1 MLIRQS
7 DFTITDTRSSGV
19 LAGLGISRKL
29 CPSGGNQA
37 VMCQLL
43 YPQIPGSTAIYPIVP
58 WWDPLIVILPGAICG
73 EDQRLWG
80 GCDAWEETEAG
91 AESQW
96 NKKFNAIFYNIL
108 NSLLS
113 SHRAQQFWVYSE
125 RLRGCRPTDTPKK
138 KKNHINTPKTVLSG
152 FVFNVALDRNW
163 FCLLKSLSYLSHCSP
178 SHRRKGTLHKRCMS
192 RDQN

>member
-29 CPSGGNQA
+29 RPSGGNQA

-80 GCDAWEETEAG
+80 GCDAWEGTEAG

-125 RLRGCRPTDTPKK
+125 RLRGCRPTDAHQKK
-138 KKNHINTPKTVLSG
+138 KK
-152 FVFNVALDRNW
+152 
-163 FCLLKSLSYLSHCSP
+163 KSHKHTKNSP
-178 SHRRKGTLHKRCMS
+178 FRICI
-192 RDQN
+192 

>member
-7 DFTITDTRSSGV
+7 DFTITDTRSSGF

-43 YPQIPGSTAIYPIVP
+43 YPQIPGSAAIYPIVP

-73 EDQRLWG
+73 EDQWLWG
-80 GCDAWEETEAG
+80 GCDAWEGTEAG
-91 AESQW
+91 AESLW
-96 NKKFNAIFYNIL
+96 IKKFNAIFCNIL

-113 SHRAQQFWVYSE
+113 THRTQQFGAFNVWVYPE
-125 RLRGCRPTDTPKK
+125 R
-138 KKNHINTPKTVLSG
+138 HINTQKQSPFSG

-163 FCLLKSLSYLSHCSP
+163 FRLLKSLSHLSHCSL
-178 SHRRKGTLHKRCMS
+178 SHRQKGTLHKRCMS